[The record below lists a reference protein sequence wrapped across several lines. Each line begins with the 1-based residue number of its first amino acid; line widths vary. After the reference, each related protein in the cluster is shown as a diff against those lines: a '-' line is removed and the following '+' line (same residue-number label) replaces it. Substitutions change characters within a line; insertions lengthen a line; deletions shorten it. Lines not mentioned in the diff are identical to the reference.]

1 MDEGFY
7 DLINDLIANG
17 MTTDDIASQ
26 FTNTLNAINEDRRA
40 KSEAAAKAKRF
51 REEKISAFMELWAD
65 ICGFL
70 VEYDYIDESE
80 YNKAVDLD
88 RDDAA
93 KMIDEL
99 DESLDAVRMLAELL
113 DEDLGNADPIW
124 KKKAKPAQK
133 DAEPPAAA
141 GNKEDFKPAV
151 KLYGPGNSS
160 ITVKQLTPEEA
171 QAKANEIQEDIKK
184 INDKINENM
193 KKFPKMRIHLP
204 SEEDFLKTLQK
215 FLGNT

>member
-113 DEDLGNADPIW
+113 DEDLGANPLW
-124 KKKAKPAQK
+124 KKKAEPVKK
-133 DAEPPAAA
+133 DAESPAVTD
-141 GNKEDFKPAV
+141 NKEDIKPAV
-151 KLYGPGNSS
+151 KLYGPGNIP